1 MSVSK
6 LGTEIT
12 VRFFIAVDTLIAQG
26 KLKSL
31 RQFTMMYGLNYGNTY
46 TIRKKPD
53 TFSLKPELISS
64 LCMDFGISADFILLG
79 IEPMFKKTKR
89 KANNK

>member
-1 MSVSK
+1 MVVSK

-12 VRFFIAVDTLIAQG
+12 VRFFLAVDTLIAQG
-26 KLKSL
+26 KLRSL
-31 RQFTMMYGLNYGNTY
+31 RQFTIMYGLNYGNTY
-46 TIRKKPD
+46 TLRNTPS
-53 TFSLKPELISS
+53 FVSLKAELVAN
-64 LCMDFGISADFILLG
+64 LCNDFGVSADYVLLG